1 MAGSVAGSM
10 AAFVGAF
17 VTMEARYAVPMLVL
31 SGVTGAFFGALFLG
45 RRYRPL
51 RGKAAV
57 GARIAATLPLVLS
70 GTLHLA
76 RPQIFVLLLPPS
88 LPQRAWLI
96 VLTGLPELL
105 GTAGLWVPR
114 TRRAASACLA
124 VFMIAIFPANIYV
137 AGRTVAGLPMPQ
149 VPARL
154 AMQVVYI
161 LLILCAGWGLP
172 SRVSRAKQEME

>member
-1 MAGSVAGSM
+1 MAIEV
-10 AAFVGAF
+10 
-17 VTMEARYAVPMLVL
+17 RYAVPLLVL
-31 SGVTGAFFGALFLG
+31 SGVIGAFFIA

-76 RPQIFVLLLPPS
+76 RPEAFVTLLPP
-88 LPQRAWLI
+88 PFPRQAWLI

-105 GTAGLWVPR
+105 GAVGLWVPQ
-114 TRRAASACLA
+114 TRRTAAVCLA

-137 AGRTVAGLPMPQ
+137 AGQTVGGLPMPQ
-149 VPARL
+149 VPTRL
-154 AMQVVYI
+154 AMQVAYI
-161 LLILCAGWGLP
+161 LLILFAGWGVPL
-172 SRVSRAKQEME
+172 VRAKQRMHP